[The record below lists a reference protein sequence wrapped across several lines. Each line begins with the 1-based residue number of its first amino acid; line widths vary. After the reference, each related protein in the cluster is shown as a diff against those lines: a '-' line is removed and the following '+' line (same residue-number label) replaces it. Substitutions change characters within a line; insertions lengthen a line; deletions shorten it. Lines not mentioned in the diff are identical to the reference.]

1 MKRKL
6 FYPMLAFAVVFSLH
20 AVYSVAATARM
31 SQQWVQLENVNPFR
45 SYVARQDYLLGLS
58 YALAGAFTLYSVLQ
72 FSSGRKGSLTGII
85 GGSALTG
92 LLYFAG
98 CFLLGCCGSP
108 MLMVYLN
115 LFGSSFLGFTKH
127 LTLALT
133 IISVVIGYFWME
145 RKMKTTASCCEE
157 KNCLGDIRGNK

>member
-6 FYPMLAFAVVFSLH
+6 FYPKLAFVVVFSLH
-20 AVYSVAATARM
+20 AVYSIASTAHM
-31 SQQWVQLENVNPFR
+31 SQQWVQLENVNPFW
-45 SYVARQDYLLGLS
+45 SYISRQDYLLDLS
-58 YALAGAFTLYSVLQ
+58 YAIASAFTLYAVLQ
-72 FSSGRKGSLTGII
+72 FSRGRKGSLTGVI

-92 LLYFAG
+92 FLYFAG

-108 MLMVYLN
+108 MLIVYLN

-145 RKMKTTASCCEE
+145 RKIKTSSSCCED
-157 KNCLGDIRGNK
+157 NRCR

>member
-6 FYPMLAFAVVFSLH
+6 FYPMLAFVVVFSIH
-20 AVYSVAATARM
+20 AVYSIAATAHM
-31 SQQWVQLENVNPFR
+31 TQQWVQMENVNPFW
-45 SYVARQDYLLGLS
+45 SYITRQDYLLGLS
-58 YALAGAFTLYSVLQ
+58 YAVAGAFTLYAVLQ
-72 FSSGRKGSLTGII
+72 YSQGRKGSLTGVI

-108 MLMVYLN
+108 MLIVYLN

-133 IISVVIGYFWME
+133 ITSVVIGYFWME
-145 RKMKTTASCCEE
+145 RKTKAASSCCE
-157 KNCLGDIRGNK
+157 GNKCC

>member
-1 MKRKL
+1 MKKKL
-6 FYPMLAFAVVFSLH
+6 LYPMIAFAVVFSLH

-31 SQQWVQLENVNPFR
+31 SQQWFQMEKVNPFWA
-45 SYVARQDYLLGLS
+45 YLARQDYLLGLS
-58 YALAGAFTLYSVLQ
+58 YAVASSFTIYAVTQFSQSRKKGLAGV
-72 FSSGRKGSLTGII
+72 I

-108 MLMVYLN
+108 MLIVYLN

-145 RKMKTTASCCEE
+145 RKTKSSSSCCE
-157 KNCLGDIRGNK
+157 GNKCS

>member
-1 MKRKL
+1 MRRKL
-6 FYPMLAFAVVFSLH
+6 FYPMLAFALVFSLH
-20 AVYSVAATARM
+20 AVYSIAATARM
-31 SQQWVQLENVNPFR
+31 SHQWVQLENVNLFR

-58 YALAGAFTLYSVLQ
+58 YAVAGAFTLYAILQ
-72 FSSGRKGSLTGII
+72 FSRGRKGSLTGVI

-108 MLMVYLN
+108 MLIVYLN
-115 LFGSSFLGFTKH
+115 LFGSSLLGFTKH

-145 RKMKTTASCCEE
+145 RKTKSGSSCCED
-157 KNCLGDIRGNK
+157 NRCC

>member
-1 MKRKL
+1 MRRKL
-6 FYPMLAFAVVFSLH
+6 LYPMLVFVVVFSLH
-20 AVYSVAATARM
+20 AVYSIAVTAHM
-31 SQQWVQLENVNPFR
+31 SQQWVQLENVNPFQ
-45 SYVARQDYLLGLS
+45 SYVSRQDYLLGVS
-58 YALAGAFTLYSVLQ
+58 YAIASAFTLYAVLQ
-72 FSSGRKGSLTGII
+72 FSRGRKGSLTGVI

-108 MLMVYLN
+108 MLIVYLN

-145 RKMKTTASCCEE
+145 RKTKTSSSCCE
-157 KNCLGDIRGNK
+157 GNKCC